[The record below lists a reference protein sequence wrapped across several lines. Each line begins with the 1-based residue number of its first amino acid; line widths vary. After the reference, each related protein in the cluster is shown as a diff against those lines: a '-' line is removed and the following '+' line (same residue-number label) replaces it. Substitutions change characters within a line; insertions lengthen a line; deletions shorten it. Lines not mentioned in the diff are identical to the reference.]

1 MDKIEDIK
9 VIEENKPTEQ
19 AKEKIEQLSI
29 FLSKNWIINSINDNK
44 NDAFL
49 L

>member
-19 AKEKIEQLSI
+19 AKEK
-29 FLSKNWIINSINDNK
+29 NRTIIYFTIKKLDNK
-44 NDAFL
+44 FY
-49 L
+49 